1 MKKAVLGIAMTFA
14 MPCMAHP
21 QFAAHDHSAAG
32 SYRMMG
38 VGLAV
43 IVFGLALWRRKETL

>member
-1 MKKAVLGIAMTFA
+1 MKKAVLGVSMTFA
-14 MPCMAHP
+14 MPCMAHS
-21 QFAAHDHSAAG
+21 QLTAHDHSG
-32 SYRMMG
+32 SGPSWMIW